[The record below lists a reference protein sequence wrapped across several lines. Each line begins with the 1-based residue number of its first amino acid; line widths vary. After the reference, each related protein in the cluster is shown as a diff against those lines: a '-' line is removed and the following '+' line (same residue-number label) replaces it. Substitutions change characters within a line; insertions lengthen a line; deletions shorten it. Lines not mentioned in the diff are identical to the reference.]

1 MKIKIT
7 IIAIFTLIILSLV
20 LVEVTYVKTSL
31 LDISEQSK
39 QIIEQI
45 KQENSNEEIMS
56 SLNATYDYWKKHEYN
71 FCFLYN
77 HKDLLE
83 IGKEVNQA
91 KSYIEKANIDEA
103 YVHMQLLQEDL
114 SELDQIIGF
123 DFCNI
128 F

>member
-1 MKIKIT
+1 MKTKLT

-45 KQENSNEEIMS
+45 KQENSNEEIIS

-77 HKDLLE
+77 LYQRKCHVCTLLL
-83 IGKEVNQA
+83 QTWHLC
-91 KSYIEKANIDEA
+91 YNIDVA
-103 YVHMQLLQEDL
+103 KT
-114 SELDQIIGF
+114 
-123 DFCNI
+123 
-128 F
+128 